1 MVDSPFT
8 KFAPKNTPSWL
19 EESNRKIQAH
29 NISVRP
35 PLAAIDASAITSDYQ
50 VSSKENKS
58 KFNADQKIR
67 SPNRVTNPLHAYSS
81 FNSIFTL
88 AVLTPEEV
96 NFPAVLRTRL
106 PQNIILRSGGSGA
119 SKVPTE
125 YDKNFNTG
133 KEGKAIREFFISQ
146 VVVEQSMGISDNKQ
160 SNVNTTE
167 FIVHEYYSMGLFI
180 DTLRQ
185 AAKQA
190 GLKNYLKAPYV
201 LMIDFIGT
209 DEKGNIKQI
218 TDGDN
223 VTIRRIYPINI
234 NTVDFTAD
242 QSGAQYRV
250 RASAYNEVA
259 LSATSQQLEVDVT
272 LKGNTVQELLQKSL
286 QKAMDEKRK
295 SKTPRA
301 PVPNEIVI
309 NFPKA
314 AEVIERANRKSFN
327 NDENDRA
334 TQKQFGAQTQKTIL
348 IGSTTPVNSMKNGGI
363 SFQQDAGS
371 LNDIGKAQI
380 NLTEEQRQRVSS
392 NTLNVYDRVKKIGKF
407 VNFPQGEAT
416 FLFTATKTI
425 EDVITCVILFSDYAK
440 NLLGDS
446 DVNGM
451 RKWFKII
458 PRKYIIIDEEYLNDN
473 GNYPYLL
480 VFDVV
485 ENLVHEHVFLPANTK
500 PQTLNIENLIVKE
513 YDYLYT
519 GKNLDV
525 LSFDIQVNAQYA
537 QTIASD
543 AARGKDNLN
552 RKVKAEQ
559 QSKSSVDNSEEN
571 KAADQAVGTG
581 ENKSSIYHSRAWQE
595 RIESVGELTDEQK
608 IALEYHDKLMTSQVM
623 LNKAE
628 ITILGDPYY
637 LCDSGLGNYYA
648 RRVIGSADG
657 KTKLFINADGSMDD
671 TQGIPMVAVNF
682 RTPLDSD
689 EFQKGIIVNEGAK
702 VFKKLPD
709 FSGVFSVNKI
719 TSTFEAGL
727 FKQTLTLARVAN
739 QEIEAAEKAG
749 KNKKNL
755 YALGPTQNNATDIQS
770 PDDSLNQANNIDNSR

>member
-35 PLAAIDASAITSDYQ
+35 PLEAVDASAITSDYQ
-50 VSSKENKS
+50 VSGKENKS

-223 VTIRRIYPINI
+223 VTIRRIYPISI
-234 NTVDFTAD
+234 NSVDFSAD

-272 LKGNTVQELLQKSL
+272 LKGNTVQDLLQKSL

-371 LNDIGKAQI
+371 LNDIGKAKI

-623 LNKAE
+623 LAKAE

-648 RRVIGSADG
+648 RRVIDSVDG

-739 QEIEAAEKAG
+739 QEIEAAEKVG

-755 YALGPTQNNATDIQS
+755 YELGLGSAVGTNI
-770 PDDSLNQANNIDNSR
+770 PDDASA

>member
-35 PLAAIDASAITSDYQ
+35 PLEAVDASAITSDYQ
-50 VSSKENKS
+50 VSGKENKS

-146 VVVEQSMGISDNKQ
+146 VEVNQSMGISDNKQ

-223 VTIRRIYPINI
+223 VTIRRIYPISI
-234 NTVDFTAD
+234 NSVDFSAD

-272 LKGNTVQELLQKSL
+272 LKGNTVQDLLQKSL

-314 AEVIERANRKSFN
+314 TEVIERANRKSFN

-363 SFQQDAGS
+363 SFQQDVGS

-380 NLTEEQRQRVSS
+380 NLTEEQRKRVSS
-392 NTLNVYDRVKKIGKF
+392 NTLEVYDRVKKIGKF
-407 VNFPQGEAT
+407 INFSQGEAT
-416 FLFTATKTI
+416 FQFTATKTI

-500 PQTLNIENLIVKE
+500 PQIKNIENLIVKE

-559 QSKSSVDNSEEN
+559 QSKSRVDNSEDN
-571 KAADQAVGTG
+571 DAADQAVGTG

-623 LNKAE
+623 LAKAE

-648 RRVIGSADG
+648 RRVIDSVDG

-719 TSTFEAGL
+719 TSTFETGL

-739 QEIEAAEKAG
+739 QEIEAAEKVG

-755 YALGPTQNNATDIQS
+755 YELGLGSAVGTNI
-770 PDDSLNQANNIDNSR
+770 PDDASA

>member
-35 PLAAIDASAITSDYQ
+35 PLEAIDASAITSDYQ
-50 VSSKENKS
+50 GSGKENKS

-146 VVVEQSMGISDNKQ
+146 VEVNQSMGISDNKQ

-190 GLKNYLKAPYV
+190 GIKNYRVAPYV

-223 VTIRRIYPINI
+223 VTIRRIYPIKI
-234 NTVDFTAD
+234 NSVDFTAD

-250 RASAYNEVA
+250 RASAYNETA

-272 LKGNTVQELLQKSL
+272 LKGNTVQDLLQKSL

-314 AEVIERANRKSFN
+314 TEVIERANRKSFN

-392 NTLNVYDRVKKIGKF
+392 NTLNAYDRVKKIGKF

-416 FLFTATKTI
+416 FQFTATKTI

-485 ENLVHEHVFLPANTK
+485 ENLVHEHVFLPANAKPETK
-500 PQTLNIENLIVKE
+500 NIENLIVKE

-525 LSFDIQVNAQYA
+525 LSFDIQVNAQYV

-552 RKVKAEQ
+552 RKVKQEQ
-559 QSKSSVDNSEEN
+559 QSKSSVNNSEN
-571 KAADQAVGTG
+571 DAAADQAVGTG

-608 IALEYHDKLMTSQVM
+608 ITLEYHDKLMTSQVM
-623 LNKAE
+623 LVKCDL
-628 ITILGDPYY
+628 TILGDPYY

-648 RRVIGSADG
+648 RRVIDSADG

-719 TSTFEAGL
+719 TSIFEAGL
-727 FKQTLTLARVAN
+727 FKQTLTLNRVAN
-739 QEIEAAEKAG
+739 QEILAAEKAQ
-749 KNKKNL
+749 NKKNL
-755 YALGPTQNNATDIQS
+755 YDLGNAPIVDPDTSMNQQQQNRDQ
-770 PDDSLNQANNIDNSR
+770 

>member
-35 PLAAIDASAITSDYQ
+35 PLEAVDASAITSDYQ
-50 VSSKENKS
+50 VSGKENKS

-223 VTIRRIYPINI
+223 VTIRRIYPISI
-234 NTVDFTAD
+234 NSVDFSAD

-272 LKGNTVQELLQKSL
+272 LKGNTVQDLLQKSL

-371 LNDIGKAQI
+371 LNDIGKAKI

-571 KAADQAVGTG
+571 NAADQAVGTG

-623 LNKAE
+623 LAKAE

-648 RRVIGSADG
+648 RRVIDSVDG

-739 QEIEAAEKAG
+739 QEIEAAEKVG

-755 YALGPTQNNATDIQS
+755 YELGLGSAVGTNI
-770 PDDSLNQANNIDNSR
+770 PDDASA

>member
-35 PLAAIDASAITSDYQ
+35 PLEAVDASAITSDYQ
-50 VSSKENKS
+50 VSGKENKS

-223 VTIRRIYPINI
+223 VTIRRIYPISI
-234 NTVDFTAD
+234 NSVDFSAD

-272 LKGNTVQELLQKSL
+272 LKGNTVQDLLQKSL

-371 LNDIGKAQI
+371 LNDIGKAKI

-559 QSKSSVDNSEEN
+559 QSKSSIDNSEEN

-623 LNKAE
+623 LAKAE

-648 RRVIGSADG
+648 RRVIDSVDG

-739 QEIEAAEKAG
+739 QEIEAAEKVG

-755 YALGPTQNNATDIQS
+755 YELGLGSAVGTNI
-770 PDDSLNQANNIDNSR
+770 PDDASA

>member
-35 PLAAIDASAITSDYQ
+35 PLEAIDASAITSDYQ
-50 VSSKENKS
+50 VSGKENKS

-185 AAKQA
+185 AANQA

-223 VTIRRIYPINI
+223 VTIRRIYPISI
-234 NTVDFTAD
+234 NSVDFSAD

-259 LSATSQQLEVDVT
+259 LSATSQSLEVDVT
-272 LKGNTVQELLQKSL
+272 LKGNTVQDLLQKSL

-314 AEVIERANRKSFN
+314 TEVIERANRKSFN

-407 VNFPQGEAT
+407 INFPQGEAT
-416 FLFTATKTI
+416 FQFTATKTI

-440 NLLGDS
+440 NLLGES

-500 PQTLNIENLIVKE
+500 PQIKNIENLIVKE

-525 LSFDIQVNAQYA
+525 LNFDIQVNAQYA

-559 QSKSSVDNSEEN
+559 QSKSKVDNSEDN
-571 KAADQAVGTG
+571 DAADQAVGTG

-623 LNKAE
+623 LAKAE

-648 RRVIGSADG
+648 RRVIDSVDG
-657 KTKLFINADGSMDD
+657 KTKFFINADGSMDD

-727 FKQTLTLARVAN
+727 FKQTLTLNRVAN

-755 YALGPTQNNATDIQS
+755 YELGLGSAVGTNFEGDAS
-770 PDDSLNQANNIDNSR
+770 A

>member
-35 PLAAIDASAITSDYQ
+35 PLEAIDASAITSDYQ
-50 VSSKENKS
+50 VSGKENKS

-185 AAKQA
+185 AANQA

-223 VTIRRIYPINI
+223 VTIRRIYPISI
-234 NTVDFTAD
+234 NSVDFSAD

-259 LSATSQQLEVDVT
+259 LSATSQSLEVDVT
-272 LKGNTVQELLQKSL
+272 LKGNTVQDLLQKSL

-314 AEVIERANRKSFN
+314 TEVIERANRKSFN

-407 VNFPQGEAT
+407 INFPQGEAT
-416 FLFTATKTI
+416 FQFTATKTI

-440 NLLGDS
+440 NLLGES

-500 PQTLNIENLIVKE
+500 PQIKNIENLIVKE

-525 LSFDIQVNAQYA
+525 LNFDIQVNAQYA

-559 QSKSSVDNSEEN
+559 QSKSKVDNSEN
-571 KAADQAVGTG
+571 DDAADQAVGTG

-608 IALEYHDKLMTSQVM
+608 ITLEYHDKLMTSQVM
-623 LNKAE
+623 LAKAE

-648 RRVIGSADG
+648 RRVIDSVDG
-657 KTKLFINADGSMDD
+657 KTKFFINADGSMDD

-727 FKQTLTLARVAN
+727 FKQTLTLNRVAN

-755 YALGPTQNNATDIQS
+755 YELGLGSAVGTNFEGDAS
-770 PDDSLNQANNIDNSR
+770 A

>member
-35 PLAAIDASAITSDYQ
+35 PLEAVDASAITSDYQ
-50 VSSKENKS
+50 VSGKENKS

-146 VVVEQSMGISDNKQ
+146 VEVNQSMGISDNKQ

-190 GLKNYLKAPYV
+190 GVKNYRIAPYV

-223 VTIRRIYPINI
+223 VTIRRIYPIKI
-234 NTVDFTAD
+234 NSVDFTAD

-250 RASAYNEVA
+250 RASAYNETA
-259 LSATSQQLEVDVT
+259 LSATSQSLEVDVT
-272 LKGNTVQELLQKSL
+272 LKGNTVQDLLQKSL

-314 AEVIERANRKSFN
+314 TEVIERANRKSFN

-407 VNFPQGEAT
+407 INFPQGEAT
-416 FLFTATKTI
+416 FQFTATKTI

-440 NLLGDS
+440 NLLGES

-525 LSFDIQVNAQYA
+525 LNFDIQVNAQYV

-552 RKVKAEQ
+552 RKVKQEQ
-559 QSKSSVDNSEEN
+559 QSKSKVDNSEN
-571 KAADQAVGTG
+571 DDAADQAVGTG

-608 IALEYHDKLMTSQVM
+608 ITLEYHDKLMTSQVM
-623 LNKAE
+623 LVKCDL
-628 ITILGDPYY
+628 TILGDPYY

-648 RRVIGSADG
+648 RRVIDSVDG
-657 KTKLFINADGSMDD
+657 KTKFFINADGSMDD

-719 TSTFEAGL
+719 TSIFEAGL
-727 FKQTLTLARVAN
+727 FKQTLTLNRVAN
-739 QEIEAAEKAG
+739 QEIEAAEKA

-755 YALGPTQNNATDIQS
+755 YDLGNAPIVDPDTSMNLQQQNRD
-770 PDDSLNQANNIDNSR
+770 R

>member
-35 PLAAIDASAITSDYQ
+35 PLEAIDASAITSDYQ
-50 VSSKENKS
+50 GSGKENKS
-58 KFNADQKIR
+58 KFNADQKIK
-67 SPNRVTNPLHAYSS
+67 SPNRVTNPLHVYSS

-234 NTVDFTAD
+234 NTVDFSAD

-250 RASAYNEVA
+250 LANAYNEVA

-314 AEVIERANRKSFN
+314 DEVIERANRKSFN

-363 SFQQDAGS
+363 SFQQDVGS
-371 LNDIGKAQI
+371 LNDIGKAKI

-440 NLLGDS
+440 NLLGNS

-525 LSFDIQVNAQYA
+525 LSFDIRVNAQYA

-559 QSKSSVDNSEEN
+559 QSKSSVDNSEDN
-571 KAADQAVGTG
+571 NAADQAVGTG

-623 LNKAE
+623 LAKAE

-648 RRVIGSADG
+648 RRVIDSADG

-739 QEIEAAEKAG
+739 QEILAAEKAG

-755 YALGPTQNNATDIQS
+755 YELGLGSAVGT
-770 PDDSLNQANNIDNSR
+770 NIAGDNSA

>member
-19 EESNRKIQAH
+19 EEPNRKIQAH

-35 PLAAIDASAITSDYQ
+35 PLEAIDASAITSDYQ
-50 VSSKENKS
+50 GSGKENKS

-146 VVVEQSMGISDNKQ
+146 VEVNQSMGISDNKQ

-190 GLKNYLKAPYV
+190 GVKNYRIAPYV

-223 VTIRRIYPINI
+223 VTIRRIYPIKI
-234 NTVDFTAD
+234 NSVDFTAD

-250 RASAYNEVA
+250 RASAYNETA

-272 LKGNTVQELLQKSL
+272 LKGNTVQDLLQKSL

-314 AEVIERANRKSFN
+314 TEVIERANRKSFN

-407 VNFPQGEAT
+407 INFPQGEAT
-416 FLFTATKTI
+416 FQFTATKTI

-485 ENLVHEHVFLPANTK
+485 ENLVHEHVFLPANAKPETK
-500 PQTLNIENLIVKE
+500 NIENLIVKE

-525 LSFDIQVNAQYA
+525 LSFDIQVNAQYV

-552 RKVKAEQ
+552 RKVKQEQ
-559 QSKSSVDNSEEN
+559 QSKSSVNNSEN
-571 KAADQAVGTG
+571 DAAADQAVGTG

-608 IALEYHDKLMTSQVM
+608 ITLEYHDKLMTSQVM
-623 LNKAE
+623 LVKCDL
-628 ITILGDPYY
+628 TILGDPYY

-648 RRVIGSADG
+648 RRVIDSADG

-719 TSTFEAGL
+719 TSIFEAGL
-727 FKQTLTLARVAN
+727 FKQTLTLNRVAN

-755 YALGPTQNNATDIQS
+755 YELGLGSAVGTNFEGDAS
-770 PDDSLNQANNIDNSR
+770 A

>member
-1 MVDSPFT
+1 
-8 KFAPKNTPSWL
+8 
-19 EESNRKIQAH
+19 
-29 NISVRP
+29 
-35 PLAAIDASAITSDYQ
+35 
-50 VSSKENKS
+50 
-58 KFNADQKIR
+58 
-67 SPNRVTNPLHAYSS
+67 
-81 FNSIFTL
+81 
-88 AVLTPEEV
+88 VLTPEEV

-223 VTIRRIYPINI
+223 VTIRRIYPISI
-234 NTVDFTAD
+234 NSVDFSAD

-272 LKGNTVQELLQKSL
+272 LKGNTVQDLLQKSL

-371 LNDIGKAQI
+371 LNDIGKAKI

-559 QSKSSVDNSEEN
+559 QSKSSIDNSEEN

-623 LNKAE
+623 LAKAE

-648 RRVIGSADG
+648 RRVIDSVDG

-739 QEIEAAEKAG
+739 QEIEAAEKVG

-755 YALGPTQNNATDIQS
+755 YELGLGSAVGTNI
-770 PDDSLNQANNIDNSR
+770 PDDASA

>member
-19 EESNRKIQAH
+19 EEPNRKIQAH

-35 PLAAIDASAITSDYQ
+35 PLEAIDASAITSDYQ
-50 VSSKENKS
+50 GSGKENKS

-146 VVVEQSMGISDNKQ
+146 VEVNQSMGISDNKQ

-190 GLKNYLKAPYV
+190 GVKNYRIAPYV

-223 VTIRRIYPINI
+223 VTIRRIYPIKI
-234 NTVDFTAD
+234 NSVDFTAD

-250 RASAYNEVA
+250 RASAYNETA
-259 LSATSQQLEVDVT
+259 LSATSQSLEVDVT
-272 LKGNTVQELLQKSL
+272 LKGNTVQDLLQKSL

-314 AEVIERANRKSFN
+314 TEVIERANRKSFN

-392 NTLNVYDRVKKIGKF
+392 NTLNAYDRVKKIGKF

-416 FLFTATKTI
+416 FQFTATKTI

-485 ENLVHEHVFLPANTK
+485 ENLVHEHVFLPANAKPETK
-500 PQTLNIENLIVKE
+500 NIENLIVKE

-525 LSFDIQVNAQYA
+525 LSFDIQVNAQYV

-552 RKVKAEQ
+552 RKVKQEQ
-559 QSKSSVDNSEEN
+559 QSKSSVNNSEN
-571 KAADQAVGTG
+571 DAAADQAVGTG

-608 IALEYHDKLMTSQVM
+608 ITLEYHDKLMTSQVM
-623 LNKAE
+623 LVKCDL
-628 ITILGDPYY
+628 TILGDPYY

-648 RRVIGSADG
+648 RRVIDSVDG
-657 KTKLFINADGSMDD
+657 KTKFFINADGSMDD

-719 TSTFEAGL
+719 TSIFEAGL
-727 FKQTLTLARVAN
+727 FKQTLTLNRVAN
-739 QEIEAAEKAG
+739 QEILAAEKAQ
-749 KNKKNL
+749 NKKNL
-755 YALGPTQNNATDIQS
+755 YDLGNAPIVDPDTSMNQQQQNRDQ
-770 PDDSLNQANNIDNSR
+770 

>member
-19 EESNRKIQAH
+19 EEPNRKIQAH

-35 PLAAIDASAITSDYQ
+35 PLEAIDASAITSDYQ
-50 VSSKENKS
+50 GSGKENKS

-146 VVVEQSMGISDNKQ
+146 VEVNQSMGISDNKQ

-190 GLKNYLKAPYV
+190 GIKNYRVAPYV

-223 VTIRRIYPINI
+223 VTIRRIYPIKI
-234 NTVDFTAD
+234 NSVDFTAD

-250 RASAYNEVA
+250 RASAYNETA

-272 LKGNTVQELLQKSL
+272 LKGNTVQDLLQKSL

-314 AEVIERANRKSFN
+314 TEVIERANRKSFN

-392 NTLNVYDRVKKIGKF
+392 NTLNAYDRVKKIGKF

-416 FLFTATKTI
+416 FQFTATKTI

-485 ENLVHEHVFLPANTK
+485 ENLVHEHVFLPANAKPETK
-500 PQTLNIENLIVKE
+500 NIENLIVKE

-525 LSFDIQVNAQYA
+525 LSFDIQVNAQYV

-552 RKVKAEQ
+552 RKVKQEQ
-559 QSKSSVDNSEEN
+559 QSKSSVNNSEN
-571 KAADQAVGTG
+571 DAAADQAVGTG

-608 IALEYHDKLMTSQVM
+608 ITLEYHDKLMTSQVM
-623 LNKAE
+623 LVKCDL
-628 ITILGDPYY
+628 TILGDPYY

-648 RRVIGSADG
+648 RRVIDSADG

-719 TSTFEAGL
+719 TSIFEAGL
-727 FKQTLTLARVAN
+727 FKQTLTLNRVAN
-739 QEIEAAEKAG
+739 QEILAAEKAQ
-749 KNKKNL
+749 NKKNL
-755 YALGPTQNNATDIQS
+755 YDLGNAPIVDPDTSMNQQQQNRDQ
-770 PDDSLNQANNIDNSR
+770 

>member
-35 PLAAIDASAITSDYQ
+35 PLEAIDASAITNDYQ
-50 VSSKENKS
+50 GSGKENKS

-146 VVVEQSMGISDNKQ
+146 VVLEQSMGISDNKQ

-223 VTIRRIYPINI
+223 VTIRRIYPISI
-234 NTVDFTAD
+234 NSVDFTAD

-500 PQTLNIENLIVKE
+500 PQILNIENLIVKE

-559 QSKSSVDNSEEN
+559 QSKSSVDNSEDN
-571 KAADQAVGTG
+571 TAADQAVGTG

-648 RRVIGSADG
+648 RRVIDSANG

-755 YALGPTQNNATDIQS
+755 YELGLGSAVGTNFAE
-770 PDDSLNQANNIDNSR
+770 DNSA

>member
-35 PLAAIDASAITSDYQ
+35 PLEAIDASAITSDYQ
-50 VSSKENKS
+50 VSGKENKS

-185 AAKQA
+185 AANQA

-223 VTIRRIYPINI
+223 VTIRRIYPISI
-234 NTVDFTAD
+234 NSVDFSAD

-259 LSATSQQLEVDVT
+259 LSATSQSLEVDVT
-272 LKGNTVQELLQKSL
+272 LKGNTVQDLLQKSL

-314 AEVIERANRKSFN
+314 TEVIERANRKSFN

-407 VNFPQGEAT
+407 INFPQGEAT
-416 FLFTATKTI
+416 FQFTATKTI

-440 NLLGDS
+440 NLLGES

-500 PQTLNIENLIVKE
+500 PQIKNIENLIVKE

-525 LSFDIQVNAQYA
+525 LNFDIQVNAQYA

-559 QSKSSVDNSEEN
+559 QSKSKVDNSEN
-571 KAADQAVGTG
+571 DDAADQAVGTG

-608 IALEYHDKLMTSQVM
+608 ITLEYHDKLMTSQVM
-623 LNKAE
+623 LAKAE

-648 RRVIGSADG
+648 RRVIDSVDG

-727 FKQTLTLARVAN
+727 FKQTLTLNRVAN

-755 YALGPTQNNATDIQS
+755 YELGLGSAVGTNFEGDAS
-770 PDDSLNQANNIDNSR
+770 A

>member
-35 PLAAIDASAITSDYQ
+35 PLEAIDASAITSDYQ
-50 VSSKENKS
+50 GSGKENKS

-146 VVVEQSMGISDNKQ
+146 VEVNQSMGISDNKQ
-160 SNVNTTE
+160 SNVNTVE

-250 RASAYNEVA
+250 RANAYNEVA

-272 LKGNTVQELLQKSL
+272 LKGNTVQELLQNSL

-314 AEVIERANRKSFN
+314 DEVIERANRKSFN

-371 LNDIGKAQI
+371 LNDIGKAKI

-559 QSKSSVDNSEEN
+559 QSKSSVDNSEDN
-571 KAADQAVGTG
+571 NAADQAVGTG

-623 LNKAE
+623 LAKAE

-648 RRVIGSADG
+648 RRVIDSADG

-739 QEIEAAEKAG
+739 QEILAAEKAG

-755 YALGPTQNNATDIQS
+755 YELGLGSAVGT
-770 PDDSLNQANNIDNSR
+770 NIAGDNSA